1 MNTKWPKWRFLSK
14 YHVFWIFF
22 FFHLLRVVFH
32 IVVTDFIERL
42 SVLSIKEI

>member
-1 MNTKWPKWRFLSK
+1 MAKMALSIKIPRFLD
-14 YHVFWIFF
+14 IF